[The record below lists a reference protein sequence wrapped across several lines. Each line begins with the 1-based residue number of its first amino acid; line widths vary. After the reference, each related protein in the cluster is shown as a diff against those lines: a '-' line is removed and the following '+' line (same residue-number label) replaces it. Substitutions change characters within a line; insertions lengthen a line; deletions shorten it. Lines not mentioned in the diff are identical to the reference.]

1 MGCEAEGNIAV
12 QDQLVPDQT
21 NLSAPPSDHETA
33 VLLPPEPSAPEEH
46 PLSTSYTPEGTEP
59 ISDDVTSALDDV
71 TRMLG
76 QQLRLQATGQLE
88 QASGTG
94 VLFAGNHSTV
104 GRANIEVQLCA

>member
-12 QDQLVPDQT
+12 QDQLVPDQA